1 MAKKK
6 GPGRAERQG
15 ISVVEL
21 FQMFPDN
28 ATAERWFEQQCWPNG
43 PICPHCQSTR
53 YAAIS
58 SRKPMPYRCKDCRKH
73 FSVRVGT
80 VMQDSNLG
88 MQKWVIAIY
97 MMTVGIKG
105 TSSMRLHRDLR
116 MTQATAWH
124 LMQRIRQAFVDAGN
138 TIPGPVE
145 VDETYIGGLDKNK
158 HADKKP
164 VHGNTHGVKQA
175 VVGMKS
181 RATNEVKAQ
190 VIQTVSAK
198 TLQRFVTTNT
208 EAGGTV
214 YSDQNP
220 GYRGLHKSG
229 FTVQSVNHSVKEYVN
244 GQAHTNG
251 IESFWALLKRGYHGT
266 YHKMSAKHL
275 PRYVNEFAGRHN
287 IREQDTF
294 DQMTLIAKGFI
305 GKRLRYQDLVAS

>member
-1 MAKKK
+1 M
-6 GPGRAERQG
+6 
-15 ISVVEL
+15 S
-21 FQMFPDN
+21 
-28 ATAERWFEQQCWPNG
+28 
-43 PICPHCQSTR
+43 HCQFHSTLFFL
-53 YAAIS
+53 S
-58 SRKPMPYRCKDCRKH
+58 
-73 FSVRVGT
+73 T
-80 VMQDSNLG
+80 VYTRS
-88 MQKWVIAIY
+88 
-97 MMTVGIKG
+97 
-105 TSSMRLHRDLR
+105 
-116 MTQATAWH
+116 
-124 LMQRIRQAFVDAGN
+124 
-138 TIPGPVE
+138 
-145 VDETYIGGLDKNK
+145 K
-158 HADKKP
+158 HADKKL

-214 YSDQNP
+214 YSDQNR
-220 GYRGLHKSG
+220 GYLGLRKSG
-229 FTVQSVNHSVKEYVN
+229 YLLESVNHSVKEYVN

-294 DQMTLIAKGFI
+294 DQMVLIFFWVSNSRVGTCWQKKKYRHFG
-305 GKRLRYQDLVAS
+305 LQ